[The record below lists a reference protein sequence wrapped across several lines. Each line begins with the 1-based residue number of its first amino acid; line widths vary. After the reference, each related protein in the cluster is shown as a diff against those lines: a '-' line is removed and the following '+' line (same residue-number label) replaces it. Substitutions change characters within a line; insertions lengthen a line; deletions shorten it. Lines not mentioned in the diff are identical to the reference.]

1 MDLSV
6 DWPSSSVRIPPDC
19 HDTVASTATPPSG
32 SAGGELAPS
41 SNASPHRHV
50 PRQTRRQQLALQEE
64 HIMLTEEIIRLKFN
78 IATQLGRSD
87 EIELEW
93 HKLIP
98 ERTALQVEMENIE
111 RECDTL
117 QTETSMTN
125 DQIEQ
130 SSIRLRQLT
139 SPEQQRIDQATN
151 DFNAINSELQ
161 SLQLE
166 KSSIQDASKNL
177 SEEIEEYKRQAAQL
191 SSEIS
196 EIDIER
202 IAVQFDIDDLQEAI
216 TKVKAA
222 TQEYKST
229 TDKLDADI
237 AYVKAECDKLEKYN
251 RGLETKIAGNTGRT
265 SGIGERK

>member
-6 DWPSSSVRIPPDC
+6 DWPSSAVRISPDC

-32 SAGGELAPS
+32 GGDVAPS
-41 SNASPHRHV
+41 SNASHAFIIPSDVYDHF
-50 PRQTRRQQLALQEE
+50 
-64 HIMLTEEIIRLKFN
+64 ITEEIIRLKFN
-78 IATQLGRSD
+78 IATQRGRQD
-87 EIELEW
+87 EVQLQW
-93 HKLIP
+93 HKLIQ
-98 ERTALQVEMENIE
+98 ERTALQFEMETIE

-125 DQIEQ
+125 DRIEQ

-139 SPEQQRIDQATN
+139 STISPEQQRIDQATN

-166 KSSIQDASKNL
+166 KSSIQDASKYL
-177 SEEIEEYKRQAAQL
+177 SEEIEGYKRQAAQL

-202 IAVQFDIDDLQEAI
+202 IAVQFDIGDLHEAI
-216 TKVKAA
+216 TKAKAA
-222 TQEYKST
+222 SQEHKST
-229 TDKLDADI
+229 TDKLEADI
-237 AYVKAECDKLEKYN
+237 ACVKAECDKLGKHN
-251 RGLETKIAGNTGRT
+251 HGLETKIAGSTG
-265 SGIGERK
+265 

>member
-1 MDLSV
+1 
-6 DWPSSSVRIPPDC
+6 
-19 HDTVASTATPPSG
+19 
-32 SAGGELAPS
+32 
-41 SNASPHRHV
+41 
-50 PRQTRRQQLALQEE
+50 
-64 HIMLTEEIIRLKFN
+64 MLTEEIIRLKFN

-139 SPEQQRIDQATN
+139 STTSPEQQRIDQATN

-166 KSSIQDASKNL
+166 KSSIQDASRNL

-229 TDKLDADI
+229 TDKVTNLKSTIVD
-237 AYVKAECDKLEKYN
+237 
-251 RGLETKIAGNTGRT
+251 
-265 SGIGERK
+265 